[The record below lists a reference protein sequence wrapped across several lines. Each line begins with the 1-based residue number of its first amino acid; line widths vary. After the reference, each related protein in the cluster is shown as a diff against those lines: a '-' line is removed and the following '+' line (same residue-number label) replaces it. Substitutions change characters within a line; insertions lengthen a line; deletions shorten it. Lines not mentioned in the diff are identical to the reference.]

1 KTPHRKT
8 PQLTTRKPHDDAD
21 RHASPPRTSSDP
33 HRVAHRRGAG
43 GARRR
48 DVPPAPPLNVRIL
61 TRPAPM
67 VYVPHTH
74 TAHPTARSRALAERL
89 RATIADF
96 QMREPKVTAEEI
108 AMALR
113 EAQPRAEGTGRS

>member
-1 KTPHRKT
+1 
-8 PQLTTRKPHDDAD
+8 
-21 RHASPPRTSSDP
+21 
-33 HRVAHRRGAG
+33 
-43 GARRR
+43 
-48 DVPPAPPLNVRIL
+48 
-61 TRPAPM
+61 M

-108 AMALR
+108 ALALR
-113 EAQPRAEGTGRS
+113 EAQPRAEGTGRAQAVAIAAAVGAALLAVGVAVFSTRVERTGEAPTVAIIWVVLALLAAVAIVIARLRNNG

>member
-1 KTPHRKT
+1 
-8 PQLTTRKPHDDAD
+8 
-21 RHASPPRTSSDP
+21 
-33 HRVAHRRGAG
+33 
-43 GARRR
+43 
-48 DVPPAPPLNVRIL
+48 
-61 TRPAPM
+61 M

-96 QMREPKVTAEEI
+96 QMREPKVSAEEI

-113 EAQPRAEGTGRS
+113 DAQPRAAGTPPAQVIAVVAAIGAALLAGGMVLITQRAERAGQEPPTVAITAVVIALLAAVAVIVIRVRNNG

>member
-1 KTPHRKT
+1 
-8 PQLTTRKPHDDAD
+8 
-21 RHASPPRTSSDP
+21 
-33 HRVAHRRGAG
+33 
-43 GARRR
+43 
-48 DVPPAPPLNVRIL
+48 
-61 TRPAPM
+61 M

-74 TAHPTARSRALAERL
+74 TAHPTARSKALAERL

-113 EAQPRAEGTGRS
+113 EAQAGAGGTSRPQAVVVAAAIGAALLAAGVVVFSTRLERTGEAPTVAITAVVIALLAAVAVVIARIRNSG